1 MNKNSLHGFNHRM
14 NRDLW
19 DNIKKF
25 GFLSLVSKKHRKE
38 YRVLKI
44 LEVIIAE
51 NLRNLVEG
59 KAYRFQKLRLKAAR
73 ENQHITY
80 RKQPFKWLLISH

>member
-14 NRDLW
+14 NRGMW

-25 GFLSLVSKKHRKE
+25 GFLSLVFQKHRKE

-44 LEVIIAE
+44 FEVIIAE
-51 NLRNLVEG
+51 NLPNLVKG

-73 ENQHITY
+73 ENDTLHIG
-80 RKQPFKWLLISH
+80 KQPFK